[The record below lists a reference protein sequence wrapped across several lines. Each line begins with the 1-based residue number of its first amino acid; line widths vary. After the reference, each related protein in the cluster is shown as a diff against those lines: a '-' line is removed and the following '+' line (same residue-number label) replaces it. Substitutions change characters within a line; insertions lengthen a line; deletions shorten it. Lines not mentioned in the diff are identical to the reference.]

1 MARKKPFRYTAVD
14 YFVNKSGD
22 GSVLCSR
29 ETVYEEILPPE
40 EGREFRIISR
50 KTYANPDVALDKML
64 DNAGKIMSDFLSVH
78 PESKTLER
86 LRNS

>member
-29 ETVYEEILPPE
+29 ETVYEEILSPK
-40 EGREFRIISR
+40 GDCEFKIISR
-50 KTYANPDVALDKML
+50 KVYGDPGEAVDKML
-64 DNAGKIMSDFLSVH
+64 ENAGKALSDFLSIH
-78 PESKTLER
+78 PESKVIESLQG
-86 LRNS
+86 S